1 MYRNAKQELLKA
13 IENNSVVCAE
23 IYFNNSEKI
32 SLSSLESQSKNYWD
46 KFLSSLNKKY
56 DAGWGHQY
64 LYGWVILSDGSWLER
79 EEYDGSEW
87 WEKRIK
93 PLQF

>member
-13 IENNSVVCAE
+13 IETNTIVCAE
-23 IYFNNSEKI
+23 IYFNSAEKI

-46 KFLSSLNKKY
+46 NFLSCLDKEY

-79 EEYDGSEW
+79 KEYDGSEW